1 MCGMRYR
8 KHIPMFENASQ
19 IFELKT
25 RLWQMK
31 QGDREVTEYYTK
43 MLEEDREQRVF
54 EFLAGLNRELDD
66 VRSRFSVA
74 GCCPSSERFSLRCD
88 KRKAEGK

>member
-1 MCGMRYR
+1 
-8 KHIPMFENASQ
+8 MFLPTVKDVWDAIQETYSDVENASQ

-43 MLEEDREQRVF
+43 ML
-54 EFLAGLNRELDD
+54 GL
-66 VRSRFSVA
+66 
-74 GCCPSSERFSLRCD
+74 
-88 KRKAEGK
+88 